1 MTKEKYQKEIELIK
15 AQNNTEFELYPLATE
30 IIQPVT
36 EDLSKRYVFN
46 RKRTEKGNI
55 YYGLSSFP
63 DIAILDK
70 TFEDIDRGKIKEED
84 WNGLIGSLEI
94 KALDNKLFSI
104 DEIQKCLS
112 KEKLTKA
119 EGQFIGEIL
128 WYKKV
133 LYTNGK
139 EWNHIYIKKYSQ
151 ELKETIL
158 KIVNARIAFEKSEVD
173 KTYQKSEYD
182 WWKEFKEFEANHEI
196 ICKDIKDY
204 KENETEEDCIVIIYD
219 CITKNCMDDWEGFIR
234 KINEINW

>member
-139 EWNHIYIKKYSQ
+139 EWNLSLICRSWHRS
-151 ELKETIL
+151 L
-158 KIVNARIAFEKSEVD
+158 RIRCWQNFWIS
-173 KTYQKSEYD
+173 
-182 WWKEFKEFEANHEI
+182 
-196 ICKDIKDY
+196 
-204 KENETEEDCIVIIYD
+204 
-219 CITKNCMDDWEGFIR
+219 IR
-234 KINEINW
+234 T

>member
-84 WNGLIGSLEI
+84 
-94 KALDNKLFSI
+94 
-104 DEIQKCLS
+104 
-112 KEKLTKA
+112 
-119 EGQFIGEIL
+119 
-128 WYKKV
+128 
-133 LYTNGK
+133 
-139 EWNHIYIKKYSQ
+139 
-151 ELKETIL
+151 
-158 KIVNARIAFEKSEVD
+158 
-173 KTYQKSEYD
+173 
-182 WWKEFKEFEANHEI
+182 
-196 ICKDIKDY
+196 
-204 KENETEEDCIVIIYD
+204 
-219 CITKNCMDDWEGFIR
+219 
-234 KINEINW
+234 

>member
-36 EDLSKRYVFN
+36 ENLSKRYVFN

-55 YYGLSSFP
+55 YYGLSIFP

-139 EWNHIYIKKYSQ
+139 EWNYIYIKKYSQ

-204 KENETEEDCIVIIYD
+204 KENETEEDCIVIVYD